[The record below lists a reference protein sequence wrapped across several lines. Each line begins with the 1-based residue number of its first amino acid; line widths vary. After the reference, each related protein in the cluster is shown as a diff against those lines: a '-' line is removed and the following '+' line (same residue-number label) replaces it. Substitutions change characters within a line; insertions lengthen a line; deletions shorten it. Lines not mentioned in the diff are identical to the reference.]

1 MASLKPYTI
10 TVTAEPG
17 ELLTVEQYATLPDEP
32 GWKTELEEGKVI
44 RMPLASFEH
53 GRIVYR
59 LVAYVGGYAMAH
71 DLGEGTTEQSGYD
84 FAKVG
89 KVRVRA
95 PDFAFLSHER
105 LALAR
110 GVQYPRIAP
119 DLAVE
124 VVSPSQNTQEEMR
137 RRAQMWLEFGA
148 RLVWVIWPDE
158 QCVDVWTPDGETPER
173 LRTGASLDGQE
184 VLPGFTLPIAK
195 LFGS

>member
-53 GRIVYR
+53 GRIVFR
-59 LVAYVGGYAMAH
+59 LVTHVGGYALAH
-71 DLGEGTTEQSGYD
+71 ELGEGTTEQSGYD
-84 FAKVG
+84 FAKMG

-105 LALAR
+105 LALAS
-110 GVQYPRIAP
+110 GVQYPQIAP
-119 DLAVE
+119 DLVAE
-124 VVSPSQNTQEEMR
+124 VVSSTPVSPNIWIAGCWSR
-137 RRAQMWLEFGA
+137 RGRSSRGISPGGA
-148 RLVWVIWPDE
+148 GAGRSPGVPARQSRVVGCAT
-158 QCVDVWTPDGETPER
+158 CV
-173 LRTGASLDGQE
+173 
-184 VLPGFTLPIAK
+184 
-195 LFGS
+195 